1 MNPMERIEQL
11 ALRSQ
16 EATTP
21 PIDVVEQ
28 VCRSIR
34 LQQDVEPALLDI
46 PSLACAG
53 LSLAVTGVAAIWFSP
68 FLSTLFDPWSAYM
81 TAPWSL

>member
-1 MNPMERIEQL
+1 MDPIERIEHL

-16 EATTP
+16 EAETP
-21 PIDVVEQ
+21 SIDVVDQ

-34 LQQDVEPALLDI
+34 LQQDVEPALLDG
-46 PSLACAG
+46 PSLVFAG
-53 LSLAVTGVAAIWFSP
+53 LSLAITSVAALWFSP
-68 FLSTLFDPWSAYM
+68 LLTTLLDPWSAYM